1 MFTLVGN
8 GLLLIVNRQSKII
21 NPMDFRDH
29 IRSIPDYPKPGIVF
43 RDITTLL
50 EKGDVLCAAA
60 DKLAAAYRDMKIDK
74 VAVVESRGFLL
85 GGIIAYQLGAGL
97 VIVRKRGKLPYL
109 KYSVEYALEYGT
121 DAIEI
126 HQDAIKPGERVLL
139 HDDLLATGGTMAA
152 AAQLVK
158 MSGGDIVGA
167 SFLIELSFL
176 GGRGALQHA
185 GVPDMLALVE
195 YDGE

>member
-1 MFTLVGN
+1 MN
-8 GLLLIVNRQSKII
+8 
-21 NPMDFRDH
+21 FRDH

-60 DKLAAAYRDMKIDK
+60 DSLVAACDGMKIDK

-85 GGIIAYQLGAGL
+85 GGIIAYKLGAGL

-121 DAIEI
+121 DTIEV
-126 HQDAIKPGERVLL
+126 HQDSIKPGERVLL

-158 MSGGDIVGA
+158 TSGGDIVGA

-176 GGRGALQHA
+176 GGREALQHA
-185 GVPDMLALVE
+185 GVPEVFALVD
-195 YDGE
+195 YDSE